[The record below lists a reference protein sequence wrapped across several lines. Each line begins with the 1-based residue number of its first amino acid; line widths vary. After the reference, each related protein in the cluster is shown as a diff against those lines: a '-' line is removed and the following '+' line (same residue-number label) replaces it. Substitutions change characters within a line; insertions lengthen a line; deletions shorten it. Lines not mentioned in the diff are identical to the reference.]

1 MALYRIIVKNG
12 KTIGGVK
19 IDKGMFVD
27 VSTGS
32 LINTL
37 SNPLTSQPG
46 HELVNRAFMFKYQQD
61 LRKAGC
67 LDMIHLSVEK
77 IG

>member
-1 MALYRIIVKNG
+1 MALYRIIVRNG

-32 LINTL
+32 LVNTL
-37 SNPLTSQPG
+37 TNPLTSQSG
-46 HELVNRAFMFKYQQD
+46 RELVNRAFMFKYQQD